1 MSIFKSVYSLIF
13 LKGLPPLLFNIK
25 PGVQLNKK
33 NRNETVSY
41 LNKNC
46 RCISSDGI
54 KHMYKSSHYFHADV
68 IKFIGGQNFVYRQLD
83 RVVPIYPSKFRFWGY
98 KDAFTLIVFN
108 MFLDGLQD
116 SERLKMKN
124 KCSLYDQ

>member
-25 PGVQLNKK
+25 LGVQLNKK

-68 IKFIGGQNFVYRQLD
+68 IKFIGGKILSTDSWTGWFQYTPLNFVSGG
-83 RVVPIYPSKFRFWGY
+83 I
-98 KDAFTLIVFN
+98 
-108 MFLDGLQD
+108 
-116 SERLKMKN
+116 KMLLL
-124 KCSLYDQ
+124 S